1 MRNRR
6 GISGRVYSGCG
17 DGMIVVDDEPWWGR
31 MSMGIG
37 VAIAVAVAV
46 HVCNQFTPSTSLSLS
61 DTQQNARHKAYEER
75 LKNKVKGLPKDGN
88 VGK

>member
-6 GISGRVYSGCG
+6 GIRGRVYSGGG

-37 VAIAVAVAV
+37 VAVAVAV
-46 HVCNQFTPSTSLSLS
+46 FGVIFTV
-61 DTQQNARHKAYEER
+61 RR
-75 LKNKVKGLPKDGN
+75 IRV
-88 VGK
+88 